1 MPGILLGKEF
11 VICPIRDQ
19 RSYGVCIA
27 RLDPPLKGRDCGG
40 HPVQIIKRLKRHEV
54 QDTFMLD
61 EVIKPMPFNILS
73 SNHDMTNDEFKLFK
87 LLVCNESGID
97 LKPAKKAFLQNR
109 IMKRMMAK
117 GIKSYYSYYKLITGN
132 GRDKDELLALL
143 DTLTINETSFFRN
156 KPQLDLFHRYVL
168 PEILSRKRAKA
179 DFCLKIWSA
188 GCSTGQEPY
197 TIAMLLNDVIADIK
211 YWKIAILATDLS
223 MSVLKTA
230 QHGVYPESKMEGVDE
245 VHMRRYFIE
254 RRGNFHVKD
263 ELKKLIAFDFH
274 NLIYDNRITNI
285 DVIFCRNVFIYF
297 DAQTQRNVVERLYQC
312 LAPNGYIF
320 TGHTESLQGLSKNLI
335 FIHRNKGT
343 VYQRKT

>member
-1 MPGILLGKEF
+1 
-11 VICPIRDQ
+11 
-19 RSYGVCIA
+19 
-27 RLDPPLKGRDCGG
+27 
-40 HPVQIIKRLKRHEV
+40 
-54 QDTFMLD
+54 MLD
-61 EVIKPMPFNILS
+61 EVIKPMPFHILS

-97 LKPAKKAFLQNR
+97 LKPGKKAFLQNR
-109 IMKRMMAK
+109 IMQRMMAK

-132 GRDKDELLALL
+132 GKDEDELLALL
-143 DTLTINETSFFRN
+143 DSLTINETSFFRN

-179 DFCLKIWSA
+179 DFSLKICSA

-230 QHGVYPESKMEGVDE
+230 RHGVYPEPKMEGVDE
-245 VHMRRYFIE
+245 VHRRRYFIE
-254 RRGNFHVKD
+254 RRGSFHIKD
-263 ELKKLIAFDFH
+263 EVKKIIAFDFH
-274 NLIYDNRITNI
+274 NLIYDNGITNV
-285 DVIFCRNVFIYF
+285 DVIFCRNVLIYF
-297 DAQTQRNVVERLYQC
+297 DAQTQRMVIERLYRC
-312 LAPNGYIF
+312 LTPNGYIF
-320 TGHTESLQGLSKNLI
+320 TGHTESLQGLNKDLI

-343 VYQRKT
+343 VYQKKS